1 MTPQLVAIITTIGAL
16 IVPPVVSFLK
26 RENWSPQVKQLI
38 CGVLSLGVSA
48 VAIWIVQPADFGLPF
63 VTLGGLVYAGSQLI
77 YGAFF
82 KGSAVE
88 TLLASVGS
96 KKTPAPPA

>member
-1 MTPQLVAIITTIGAL
+1 MTPQIVAIITTIGSL
-16 IVPPVVSFLK
+16 VVPPVVSFLK
-26 RENWSPQVKQLI
+26 REKWSPQIKQLI

-63 VTLGGLVYAGSQLI
+63 VTLGGLVYAGSQVI

-88 TLLASVGS
+88 TLLANVGS
-96 KKTPAPPA
+96 KTPTPPA